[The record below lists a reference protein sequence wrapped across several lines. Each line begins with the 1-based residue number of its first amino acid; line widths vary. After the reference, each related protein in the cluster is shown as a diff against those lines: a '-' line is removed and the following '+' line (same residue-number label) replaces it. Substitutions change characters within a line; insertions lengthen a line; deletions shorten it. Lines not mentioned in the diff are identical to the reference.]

1 MPFRHEPCRGG
12 KVEASPGSVPE
23 PGKSAFPRRETRRF
37 LVCALAA
44 GILSVLAAQS
54 RAEGLRI
61 SGGIDA
67 RYLHESH
74 PSDDAFKIEGSF
86 LNLRKVWSDEQGDRW
101 IAVGQADF
109 DDNFRDI
116 RPYQVYLQY
125 KGPLGKWNLRGGHFL
140 LPFGLLAT
148 YDTERLL
155 LQGLERT
162 SLGSRKDTGLQGF
175 GHVGDWDYSVAVTE
189 GIGDRRFSDVDHT
202 PLATGRLAYVGEDWH
217 LGFSLLAGRV
227 LIDPRFKAGEGVVSE
242 RRIALDAMKSSG
254 PLTVRVEAIG
264 GTDDGRGVGGGI
276 VLAEYSLTSKLDLN
290 LRYAWWHH
298 DGDRRFAGLGLS
310 YLFRP
315 GLYARLGDN
324 YEFGKEEKNV
334 FAAQIYFEFSRM
346 L

>member
-1 MPFRHEPCRGG
+1 MPGPSH
-12 KVEASPGSVPE
+12 
-23 PGKSAFPRRETRRF
+23 T
-37 LVCALAA
+37 
-44 GILSVLAAQS
+44 Q
-54 RAEGLRI
+54 GLQV

-67 RYLHESH
+67 RYEHESH

-109 DDNFRDI
+109 DNNFRDI

-125 KGPLGKWNLRGGHFL
+125 KGPLGKWNVRGGHFL

-162 SLGSRKDTGLQGF
+162 SLGIRKDTGLQGF
-175 GHVGDWDYSVAVTE
+175 GHVGDWDYSLAVTE
-189 GIGDRRFSDVDHT
+189 GVGDRRLSDLDRT
-202 PLATGRLAYVGEDWH
+202 PLATGRFAYVREDRH
-217 LGFSLLAGRV
+217 VGLSFLMGRV
-227 LIDPRFKAGEGVVSE
+227 LLDPRFEAGEGVVSE
-242 RRIALDAMKSSG
+242 RRVALDAMMSSG
-254 PLTVRVEAIG
+254 PLTVQAEASG
-264 GTDDGRGVGGGI
+264 GTDDGKGVGGGS
-276 VLAEYSLTSKLDLN
+276 VLADYGLTPKLDLN
-290 LRYAWWHH
+290 VRLAWWHKE
-298 DGDRRFAGLGLS
+298 GDRKFAGLGLT
-310 YLFRP
+310 YLIRP
-315 GLYARLGDN
+315 GLYARLGDI